1 MCGFRLK
8 LEVDGGWMGQ
18 LKLAGPLLDLTAY
31 SPLMLCCQQCRAQL
45 RSLIWR
51 MRSFLE
57 RQDRF
62 IPPAGDI
69 CAIFFPSFWGVG
81 VFWISRDFN
90 GKWLHHVFSV
100 TGKCSGLLD
109 GWSPHP
115 EKIRP
120 AALVLFLL
128 IRFQFS
134 IWEYLPWQFS
144 RSGINFCYIH

>member
-1 MCGFRLK
+1 MVFGWSLK
-8 LEVDGGWMGQ
+8 LIGGGWGNSSW
-18 LKLAGPLLDLTAY
+18 LDLCWILRPIAL
-31 SPLMLCCQQCRAQL
+31 SCCVVSNAEHNYEAWSGEREAFSKGKTDS
-45 RSLIWR
+45 SLLLVTFVQFF
-51 MRSFLE
+51 FLL
-57 RQDRF
+57 F
-62 IPPAGDI
+62 G
-69 CAIFFPSFWGVG
+69 GVG

-90 GKWLHHVFSV
+90 GKRLHRVFSV

-115 EKIRP
+115 KKIRP

-144 RSGINFCYIH
+144 RSGINFCYNH